1 MYECKYL
8 HTNIFLLPFSC
19 SKTRNMEAGT
29 NQQWELHEMPWM
41 CGWSSSVGPRGDVCS
56 TIWELSLPH
65 VVAQLLSSLRGISS
79 YLYVQVW
86 LIISV
91 TLHIYMELFFM

>member
-1 MYECKYL
+1 MDVWLE
-8 HTNIFLLPFSC
+8 LLC
-19 SKTRNMEAGT
+19 GAKGRCV
-29 NQQWELHEMPWM
+29 QHHLEL
-41 CGWSSSVGPRGDVCS
+41 R
-56 TIWELSLPH
+56 LPH